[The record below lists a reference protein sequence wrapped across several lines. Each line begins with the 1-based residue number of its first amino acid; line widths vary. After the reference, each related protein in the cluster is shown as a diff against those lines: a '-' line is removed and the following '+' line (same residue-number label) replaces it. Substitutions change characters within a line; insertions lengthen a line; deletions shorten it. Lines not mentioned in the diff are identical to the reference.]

1 MKKWNMSAYYTAI
14 LIGIV
19 FFVLIGG
26 CVTDTPAS
34 PSTVMPAATPT
45 LPPMHPPL
53 STITMTP
60 AQPTSP
66 VVSSPDSTQDPGS
79 LCNPLY
85 SDSRIAVPV
94 NISVAIRDP
103 MPGIRY
109 SLNESD
115 SGRTIVLENGEV
127 VEINLRWIPGL
138 GFHWIIPVSGCGLE
152 LVNAGTYSDGG
163 DFWNNTGHYRV
174 RYRAVSS
181 GTSVIDGKFILI
193 HKEEGD
199 LGFNLT
205 VIVK

>member
-1 MKKWNMSAYYTAI
+1 MEKLKMNVYYPAI
-14 LIGIV
+14 LVGLGIL
-19 FFVLIGG
+19 VLAGSYVVYHTYLLSEDLRVNESEYPG
-26 CVTDTPAS
+26 S
-34 PSTVMPAATPT
+34 PINPT
-45 LPPMHPPL
+45 GPG
-53 STITMTP
+53 
-60 AQPTSP
+60 P
-66 VVSSPDSTQDPGS
+66 VDDPGAR
-79 LCNPLY
+79 CDPLFT
-85 SDSRIAVPV
+85 DSRIAVPA

-109 SLNESD
+109 SLNEGD
-115 SGRTIVLENGEV
+115 SGRTIVLANGDV

-152 LVNAGTYSDGG
+152 LINAGTYSDGG

-174 RYRAVSS
+174 RYRAVRS

-193 HKEEGD
+193 HEEKGD

>member
-1 MKKWNMSAYYTAI
+1 
-14 LIGIV
+14 
-19 FFVLIGG
+19 
-26 CVTDTPAS
+26 
-34 PSTVMPAATPT
+34 
-45 LPPMHPPL
+45 
-53 STITMTP
+53 
-60 AQPTSP
+60 
-66 VVSSPDSTQDPGS
+66 
-79 LCNPLY
+79 
-85 SDSRIAVPV
+85 
-94 NISVAIRDP
+94 

-115 SGRTIVLENGEV
+115 SGRTIVLANGDI

-193 HKEEGD
+193 HEEEGD

-205 VIVK
+205 MIVK